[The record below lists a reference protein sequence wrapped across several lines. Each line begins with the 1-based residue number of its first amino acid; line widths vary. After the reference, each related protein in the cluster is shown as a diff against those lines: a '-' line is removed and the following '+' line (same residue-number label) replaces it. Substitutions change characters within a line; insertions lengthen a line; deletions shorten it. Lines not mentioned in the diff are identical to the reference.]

1 MKIRILILSFSLLCA
16 MPLLAREK
24 IDVLV
29 MNNGDRLTCEVKGL
43 DAGVLYVS
51 FDYIDGTTSVDWSK
65 VAHLESEQLF
75 YVKTEGGAV
84 YTGKL
89 RTAESAEGRP
99 VKIRILEEAEPETV
113 IDRSQI
119 VEMIGTSDRLWERF
133 NGAVNFGVIYS
144 KGNQSTQYSLGSEV
158 AYVRERWSAQASFA
172 SNLSSS
178 SGSSPST
185 RNSLN
190 SSALR
195 LLPSNNWFYAGVG
208 DFLQSSEQGI
218 NLQSTVGGGI
228 GRYLKNTNR
237 ASFKL
242 LGGGVWQNTS
252 YQQSNSV
259 ESRQNLAAAMVS
271 AELKLFTFS
280 KTSLNATAT
289 LLPALSDPGRVRFN
303 ADATYY
309 VKIFSDLKWNVSF
322 YGNWD
327 SRPPAGFS
335 GSDYGTSSGLSW
347 TFGLK

>member
-1 MKIRILILSFSLLCA
+1 M
-16 MPLLAREK
+16 
-24 IDVLV
+24 
-29 MNNGDRLTCEVKGL
+29 
-43 DAGVLYVS
+43 
-51 FDYIDGTTSVDWSK
+51 
-65 VAHLESEQLF
+65 
-75 YVKTEGGAV
+75 
-84 YTGKL
+84 
-89 RTAESAEGRP
+89 
-99 VKIRILEEAEPETV
+99 
-113 IDRSQI
+113 
-119 VEMIGTSDRLWERF
+119 
-133 NGAVNFGVIYS
+133 
-144 KGNQSTQYSLGSEV
+144 
-158 AYVRERWSAQASFA
+158 
-172 SNLSSS
+172 
-178 SGSSPST
+178 
-185 RNSLN
+185 
-190 SSALR
+190 R
-195 LLPSNNWFYAGVG
+195 LLPRDNWFYAGVG

-259 ESRQNLAAAMVS
+259 ESKQNLAAGLIS

-280 KTSLNATAT
+280 KTSLDATAA